1 MNTTIEQSNE
11 LLTLREKHEYEQEI
25 AGLKAE
31 LKSVELKTIS
41 TSKCFESKIDS
52 LKAKLKNYS
61 ENNNLIRSNVSHWRN
76 KYLKVKG

>member
-31 LKSVELKTIS
+31 LKT
-41 TSKCFESKIDS
+41 
-52 LKAKLKNYS
+52 AKLDLVKVKRQLSQAKTYKNS
-61 ENNNLIRSNVSHWRN
+61 I
-76 KYLKVKG
+76 KKVKG